1 MLTFRITHLAAIAL
15 ILGGCGGKPGPPP
28 LLSII
33 GVTDPYRR
41 VQFRLTLD
49 GKPIHAAH
57 LRAVAID
64 TGSMALPISG
74 DVVAE
79 ALFAWGDTA
88 ATDGTGLATLKLF
101 AGTPHLIEIS
111 PPPFG
116 DLADRGPWTWTMEA
130 DGSSLT
136 ESTSTGEPTRAPTLE
151 IAPTDE
157 HRTK

>member
-1 MLTFRITHLAAIAL
+1 MRFFTLAL
-15 ILGGCGGKPGPPP
+15 ILGGCGGGSGPPP

-33 GVTDPYRR
+33 GVADPYRH

-57 LRAVAID
+57 LRAVAVD

-74 DVVAE
+74 AVVAE
-79 ALFAWGDTA
+79 AMFAWGDTA
-88 ATDGTGLATLKLF
+88 ATDENGHATLKLF

-116 DLADRGPWTWTMEA
+116 ELAERGPWTWTIEA
-130 DGSSLT
+130 DGASLT
-136 ESTSTGEPTRAPTLE
+136 ASPNAGEMASIPVLALV
-151 IAPTDE
+151 A
-157 HRTK
+157 K